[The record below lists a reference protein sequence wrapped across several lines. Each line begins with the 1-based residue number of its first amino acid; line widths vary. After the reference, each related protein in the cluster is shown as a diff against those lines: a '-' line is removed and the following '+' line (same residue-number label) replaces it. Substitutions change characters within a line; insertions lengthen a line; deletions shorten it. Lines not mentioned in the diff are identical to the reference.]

1 MKPLRRNLL
10 VALWLFSLATGA
22 LSQGSDQKHTPQPG
36 TRVFAGGSHI
46 LIIRP
51 DGKLWFFGTYPHHEN
66 STEDQAIDFLLHSSL
81 RQAKLSLVNSNKW
94 QLVGLGSFHTLGLSV
109 DGELWSWGQSYTG
122 ALGLGTSK
130 MQTQVPLRVG
140 RNRKW
145 REIAAGSST
154 SFAIAADGSLWGWGE
169 NKSAQLGDGT
179 LEARFK
185 PVEVIE
191 KGPWSAVSAGPYHT
205 LAVKADGTLWAW
217 GANDFGELGIGSH
230 EKNQQPRLVDAG
242 KDWVVVSTGGFHSAG
257 VKKDGTLWTWG
268 HNNHGQLGNGDFIDS
283 LIPKRVGAATNWVTV
298 TSGNSHCVALKGD
311 GSTWAWGWN
320 KYGQLGTG
328 AASSTNEPVR
338 IMTDQRWVSVS
349 ADTFYTVASTP
360 DGSIWFCGTFT
371 PDNKRPLVL
380 TPKKIL
386 DNNDFVIKLGE

>member
-1 MKPLRRNLL
+1 MIIVGRANHETVKLPRNLL
-10 VALWLFSLATGA
+10 FAVWLFALSSGA
-22 LSQGSDQKHTPQPG
+22 LSQAPDQNLHKPPPG

-94 QLVGLGSFHTLGLSV
+94 QLVGLGSFHTLALSV

-130 MQTQVPLRVG
+130 MQTQVPMRVG
-140 RNRKW
+140 KNRKW

-154 SFAIAADGSLWGWGE
+154 SFAIAADGSLW
-169 NKSAQLGDGT
+169 T
-179 LEARFK
+179 
-185 PVEVIE
+185 
-191 KGPWSAVSAGPYHT
+191 
-205 LAVKADGTLWAW
+205 W
-217 GANDFGELGIGSH
+217 GANSFGELGIGSR
-230 EKNQQPRLVDAG
+230 EKSTRPHLVAAG
-242 KDWVVVSTGGFHSAG
+242 NDWAVVSAGTFHSSG
-257 VKKDGTLWTWG
+257 VRPDGTLWTWG
-268 HNNHGQLGNGDFIDS
+268 RNSQGQLGNGDFIDS
-283 LIPKRVGAATNWVTV
+283 LIPKRIGDATNWVTV
-298 TSGNSHCVALKGD
+298 TCGNRHCVALKAD
-311 GSTWAWGWN
+311 GSVWAWGWN

-328 AASSTNEPVR
+328 VASSTNEPVR

-349 ADTFYTVASTP
+349 ADSFYTVASTP

-371 PDNKRPLVL
+371 PDNKKPFVL
-380 TPKKIL
+380 HPKKIL
-386 DNNDFVIKLGE
+386 GNPDFHEEAQ